1 MNLVKLSLYARGCYS
16 GIEYNEVVFMLE
28 EDYKTLG
35 IDLEGME
42 VCIGE
47 VDGENSKVSGNIKVA
62 ILEESEQE
70 YYNYDNM
77 CDGTHL
83 ICEIYDMA
91 ETKGIGEDV
100 VREMLVR
107 ADEYIDELDSIVE
120 VSYNVKK
127 SQVKHLDRA
136 FEDLLF

>member
-1 MNLVKLSLYARGCYS
+1 MNLVKLNLYARGCYS
-16 GIEYNEVVFMLE
+16 RVEYNEVVFMLE

-35 IDLEGME
+35 VDSEGLE
-42 VCIGE
+42 VCVGE
-47 VDGENSKVSGNIKVA
+47 VDGENSKVSGNIKVT

-70 YYNYDNM
+70 YYNYDNT
-77 CDGTHL
+77 CDGTYL

-91 ETKGIGEDV
+91 EAKGIDKDV
-100 VREMLVR
+100 VIEMLVR

-127 SQVKHLDRA
+127 SQVKHLDRV
-136 FEDLLF
+136 FENLW